1 MVKSP
6 WILTTP
12 PRVEDGGA
20 GMEDR
25 PIDQQEQEA
34 LEQKAQRLLEE
45 KEADSRTR
53 KYVGPLDVAITVL
66 LCVWTVFQLYFS
78 TVGAISA
85 VNLRAI
91 HCIFLLVFTFLLY
104 PTYKKERRVRR
115 APPIWDWALIAL
127 SVGVFTYLIFNYTRI
142 AQNGGRTTDLEIA
155 IAGVALVLVFEA
167 ARRASGNLAILALIF
182 LAYNWFGAYLPG
194 KLGHNGF
201 TLRRVLTTQFWGTQG
216 LLGTG
221 IGVSA
226 TYIFLF
232 VVFGAYLKYSGFSK
246 FINDFSL
253 TLVGRSP
260 GGPAK
265 VAVIASALMGM
276 INGSAIANVA
286 TTGTITI
293 PLMKRTGYKKEFA
306 GAVEAVASTG
316 GQFCPPIMGAVGFVM
331 AEFLGLSYT
340 WVMLAAILP
349 AFLYYLG
356 LLFAVHFEAKRLGL
370 SGLSRENI
378 PDALEVVKKQGHLA
392 LPLVVLIGLMA
403 LGYTPLFA
411 ALFAIFATIGAS
423 WLRKDTRMTWDKI
436 VAATVE
442 GAKSAVSVGVCCV
455 IIGVIIGTVTLTSLG
470 LNMGYLILSVV
481 DNANIYLTGFLV
493 MIMSTILGMGVPGVA
508 AYVIVQ
514 AVAVPVLVKVGV
526 TPIVAHLFCLIYACL
541 SNITPPVAM
550 SSYVAAGIAG
560 SNQTRTGLL
569 SVRLGLIGFLIP
581 FFFLGSPILLIG
593 ADPTATALQTVWAAV
608 TASVGTVSLV
618 AGLEGWLLRRANV
631 PERLVLLAVAPLL
644 LAPGLATDAVGFA
657 LLAAV
662 LAFQWFTR
670 PRADRPVQG

>member
-1 MVKSP
+1 MEEKELLSP
-6 WILTTP
+6 
-12 PRVEDGGA
+12 
-20 GMEDR
+20 
-25 PIDQQEQEA
+25 QERDE

-45 KEADSRTR
+45 KESESRTR
-53 KYVGPLDVAITVL
+53 TYTGPVGTAVTVL
-66 LCVWTVFQLYFS
+66 LCAWAVFQLYF
-78 TVGAISA
+78 TTFGVISA
-85 VNLRAI
+85 INLRAF
-91 HCIFLLVFTFLLY
+91 HCIFLLTFTFLLY
-104 PTYKKERRVRR
+104 PTYKKERRVRKL
-115 APPIWDWALIAL
+115 PPVWDLVLIVLSALTF
-127 SVGVFTYLIFNYTRI
+127 GYLILNYTRI
-142 AQNGGRTTDLEIA
+142 AQNGGRVTQFELL
-155 IAGVALVLVFEA
+155 IAGAAVVLVFEA
-167 ARRASGNLAILALIF
+167 ARRASGNLAILAAVF
-182 LAYNWFGAYLPG
+182 LAYNWFGQYLPG

-201 TLRRVLTTQFWGTQG
+201 TLKRVLSTQFWGTQG

-232 VVFGAYLKYSGFSK
+232 VVFGAFLKYSGFSK

-253 TLVGRSP
+253 TLVGQTP

-265 VAVIASALMGM
+265 VAVLASALMGM

-293 PLMKRTGYKKEFA
+293 PLMKQTGYRKEFA

-331 AEFLGLSYT
+331 AEFLNLSYT
-340 WVMLAAILP
+340 AVMLAAIVP
-349 AFLYYLG
+349 ALLYYLG

-370 SGLSRENI
+370 SGLSKENI
-378 PDALEVVKKQGHLA
+378 PNAKKVLREQGHLVI
-392 LPLVVLIGLMA
+392 PLVALIALMCV
-403 LGYTPLFA
+403 GYTPLYA
-411 ALFAIFATIGAS
+411 AVIAIFATVAAS

-442 GAKSAVSVGVCCV
+442 GARGAVSVGVCCV
-455 IIGVIIGTVTLTSLG
+455 IIGIIIGTVTLTSLG

-481 DNANIYLTGFLV
+481 DNSSIYLTGLLV
-493 MIMSTILGMGVPGVA
+493 MVMSTILGMGVPGVA

-514 AVAVPVLVKVGV
+514 AVAVPVLIEVGV
-526 TPIVAHLFCLIYACL
+526 IPISAHMFCLIYACL

-569 SVRLGLIGFLIP
+569 SVRLGLVGFLIP
-581 FFFLGSPILLIG
+581 FFFLDNPVLLIG
-593 ADPTATALQTVWAAV
+593 ADPAATVVSSLWAMV
-608 TASVGTVSLV
+608 TACVGTVALV
-618 AGLEGWLLRRANV
+618 GGLEGWFLRRAGW
-631 PERLVLLAVAPLL
+631 PERVVLIAVAPLML
-644 LAPGLATDAVGFA
+644 YPGATTDVIGFA
-657 LLAAV
+657 VLAAV

-670 PRADRPVQG
+670 RPASPAMGDA